1 MNIWEFLR
9 KFDNI
14 KNRKTKEFYEIV
26 HKELMK
32 KQYTE
37 ESIRSMGNEYADK
50 IIDVEK
56 FIKEKDGLTYIYGN
70 LDKIEDKE
78 QWAKVMLL
86 EKNNR
91 LEHWIVEKGEDFYN
105 RVRNE
110 GLVVVKNYFIQNN
123 FTIDDL
129 YNEHFI
135 YDVFYPTIDRK
146 KNIIKEEVF
155 SMIDDLS
162 LGDIIK
168 IKDYIGYLEYKREL
182 DEGEVR

>member
-56 FIKEKDGLTYIYGN
+56 FIKEKDGLTYI
-70 LDKIEDKE
+70 
-78 QWAKVMLL
+78 W
-86 EKNNR
+86 
-91 LEHWIVEKGEDFYN
+91 
-105 RVRNE
+105 
-110 GLVVVKNYFIQNN
+110 
-123 FTIDDL
+123 
-129 YNEHFI
+129 
-135 YDVFYPTIDRK
+135 
-146 KNIIKEEVF
+146 
-155 SMIDDLS
+155 
-162 LGDIIK
+162 
-168 IKDYIGYLEYKREL
+168 
-182 DEGEVR
+182 